1 MGDLSPSAR
10 LCVVT
15 WRMGGAVLWRRRECL
30 GGSRRTAWRGE
41 WTTWLWG
48 STSSSSRTPL
58 ASSISRYYRPR
69 QTWNPRA
76 LFRASCLSSSLRIA
90 WQVVLLGRYNGQGL
104 EDVVSSDL
112 VSYVRTLS
120 GESPTFVRVTL
131 LRGRMV
137 RRSNGDAPTAM
148 LMMLC

>member
-1 MGDLSPSAR
+1 M
-10 LCVVT
+10 
-15 WRMGGAVLWRRRECL
+15 
-30 GGSRRTAWRGE
+30 
-41 WTTWLWG
+41 
-48 STSSSSRTPL
+48 
-58 ASSISRYYRPR
+58 
-69 QTWNPRA
+69 
-76 LFRASCLSSSLRIA
+76 
-90 WQVVLLGRYNGQGL
+90 LLGRYNGQGL